1 MYVCTYNVVV
11 RTHRLLVAGESS
23 ILLTYMYLVVMLLVK
38 SIPKKSVLAS
48 VIVYKI
54 FPSLEQEDQWVP
66 QCRTRKDLAVEM
78 TIGTK

>member
-23 ILLTYMYLVVMLLVK
+23 ILLTYYMLLVK